1 MTEAEPNTE
10 MEDLEDGEIES
21 EGEEAT
27 EIPAEEKG
35 MDTVPTINDKMPTV
49 KSEIQDF
56 YYSKSGKKKKSKAN
70 KEQKFKDKSKKNRK
84 YSSPTEDDFAG
95 NIEKAIRKAMNK
107 NDGIDDN
114 DDDVEDRRKH
124 KKRKKHDIK
133 DGPSKKRK
141 KQDYSDEMDESEMM
155 CVRGA
160 SPVHRQSPDDVYADD
175 DRDSY
180 ASDSSQESR
189 GQQQHHR
196 QQRHNR
202 QRERNKNNKNDRRRG
217 NHPMQDPDG
226 VCLYYMQGKCHK
238 GDDCIYSHDAQPP
251 RKMELCKFYLM
262 DCCAKRDKCLYMHA
276 DFPCKY
282 YHTGLQCIYKDE
294 CKFAH
299 GKPLSDGLK
308 NILLKHIES
317 APKEILGDFPRLNRE
332 GALKM
337 LQTTQAKLIQ
347 QYNESSEG
355 NEKNIPSLFEL
366 NIPNPQNTP
375 ESMNQGNYMNERQNK
390 ISPKV
395 RQSRWQN
402 DISNNQNFNINS
414 SPNNNTNS
422 SNVLSI
428 KNLTGVLTP
437 RQISDLTKMG
447 IDNLD
452 QLGQL
457 TVLQLNSIGLSLKQ
471 ITEIQLNTMNIQKLG
486 LINTNNDPPQF
497 INQAAGSKDLDLRVP
512 PIAVPVS
519 SNATISTDLPGKD
532 IDMRFQPSAMLPGS
546 EETASNKP
554 SQKDSQTSK
563 DMIDIDQYTKDALK
577 FATKD
582 KENIDISN
590 ETYETDKPVISNE
603 SKDVDH
609 RVLPF
614 SDDAPRVMHTAI
626 EDNHV
631 TKECDTDIRFLQP
644 EPLFKNPEKRHRR
657 STTDDEDNNLLIDEK
672 WYSSDEEKGMKKK
685 SPASSPQQ
693 KSPSPQASTPQVIEP
708 SALLS
713 RLGDLS
719 KIDISDEVTK
729 LLNTM
734 KNNLQENK
742 VENSSEGA
750 ASPQNRPRDPRAR
763 RSPEKQSDSI
773 KSSTKRPP
781 RVSIYE
787 CIDGEPTDGRRRTDV
802 DLRQSDFNLPA
813 FGDTDLRQTSGDID
827 FRLGLPFKPLP
838 NYTPAS
844 EINASINSHPPMTYK
859 VVLID
864 IPRPDYTDIRNS
876 TAKSQALVDPRLRKV
891 FRLSVDESNSDS
903 EKSNKNSTATTP
915 TGPRV
920 DPRRKPK
927 DAGEAVAQDQKS
939 SSLDLQ
945 TILQNSNWYKEMSST
960 QKIFVNQHLA
970 PVTQMI
976 KQYQQEKVPGKKFD
990 LASIQSNSVLCKIFT
1005 NLGVSLG
1012 ENGEYSYL
1020 PKPKEALL
1028 KTPVNFNQTPFGMNS
1043 NMGGPPGSMDG
1054 GNMNMMNIP
1063 PMGMPGM
1070 NNMNLGNMHGFNQ
1083 SMPDPRGGP
1092 TPGLLGIAPNI
1103 PHNFNNKFGG
1113 PNNFGNMPYNG
1124 PGPGNDFNFMDGDQN
1139 YPRFPNRGG
1148 HRGRGNDRWNRG
1160 GSGRGHRDRKNFND
1174 RGNWKNDRN

>member
-1 MTEAEPNTE
+1 MTEAVPNAE
-10 MEDLEDGEIES
+10 VEDLEDGEIES
-21 EGEEAT
+21 EGEEAAEAQT
-27 EIPAEEKG
+27 EEKNIE
-35 MDTVPTINDKMPTV
+35 TVPTLDETLPLE
-49 KSEIQDF
+49 KSESQDF
-56 YYSKSGKKKKSKAN
+56 YYSKSGKKKKSKSN
-70 KEQKFKDKSKKNRK
+70 KGEQKKDKSKKNRK

-107 NDGIDDN
+107 NDGAEGFTE
-114 DDDVEDRRKH
+114 DDVDERRKH
-124 KKRKKHDIK
+124 KKRKKHDVK
-133 DGPSKKRK
+133 EGSSKKRK
-141 KQDYSDEMDESEMM
+141 KHEYSDEVDESEMM

-160 SPVHRQSPDDVYADD
+160 SPVHRQSPVDMYPED

-180 ASDSSQESR
+180 ASDSSHESR
-189 GQQQHHR
+189 EPQHHR

-202 QRERNKNNKNDRRRG
+202 SQRERNKNNKNDRRRG
-217 NHPMQDPDG
+217 AHPMQDPDG

-282 YHTGLQCIYKDE
+282 YHTGLPCIYKDD

-299 GKPLSDGLK
+299 GKPLTDNLK

-317 APKEILGDFPRLNRE
+317 APKEILGDFPRLNRD

-337 LQTTQAKLIQ
+337 IQTTQNKLIQ
-347 QYNESSEG
+347 QYSEMSESQ
-355 NEKNIPSLFEL
+355 EKSIPSLFEL

-375 ESMNQGNYMNERQNK
+375 DSLQNNQYMNDRQSK
-390 ISPKV
+390 VSPKV
-395 RQSRWQN
+395 RHSRWQN
-402 DISNNQNFNINS
+402 DAANQNFNLSN
-414 SPNNNTNS
+414 SPNSNSGTTNI
-422 SNVLSI
+422 LSI

-486 LINTNNDPPQF
+486 LITNNDQY
-497 INQAAGSKDLDLRVP
+497 IGQTSASKDLDLRVP
-512 PIAVPVS
+512 PVPIPASNNIVVS
-519 SNATISTDLPGKD
+519 SDLPGKD
-532 IDMRFQPSAMLPGS
+532 VDMRFQPPAILPVADD
-546 EETASNKP
+546 ASMTKM
-554 SQKDSQTSK
+554 SQKDFHTNK
-563 DMIDIDQYTKDALK
+563 DNSMIDIDQYTKDALK

-590 ETYETDKPVISNE
+590 ESFDSDKPIISNE

-614 SDDAPRVMHTAI
+614 SDEGPRVLHSTI
-626 EDNHV
+626 EENSSR
-631 TKECDTDIRFLQP
+631 KECDTDIRFLQP

-657 STTDDEDNNLLIDEK
+657 STTDDDEDNNLLIDEK
-672 WYSSDEEKGMKKK
+672 WYSSDEEKGMKRK
-685 SPASSPQQ
+685 SPVSSPKQTP
-693 KSPSPQASTPQVIEP
+693 PSPQTPAPHVIEP
-708 SALLS
+708 FAVLS
-713 RLGDLS
+713 KLGDLS
-719 KIDISDEVTK
+719 KIDISEEVTK

-734 KNNLQENK
+734 KNNLHENK
-742 VENSSEGA
+742 SENNAEGA
-750 ASPQNRPRDPRAR
+750 ASPQRPRDPRSR
-763 RSPEKQSDSI
+763 RSPEKVSDPI
-773 KSSTKRPP
+773 KPAVKKSP

-787 CIDGEPTDGRRRTDV
+787 CVDGEPTDGRRRTDV
-802 DLRQSDFNLPA
+802 DLRKSDFNLPP

-844 EINASINSHPPMTYK
+844 EINGSINSHPPIPYK
-859 VVLID
+859 LVLID

-891 FRLSVDESNSDS
+891 FRLSVEESNSDS
-903 EKSNKNSTATTP
+903 EKSVKTPSTP
-915 TGPRV
+915 SGPRV

-927 DAGEAVAQDQKS
+927 DTVETGSQDQKS
-939 SSLDLQ
+939 NSLDLQ
-945 TILQNSNWYKEMSST
+945 TILQNSNWYKDLSST

-970 PVTQMI
+970 PVTQLI
-976 KQYQQEKVPGKKFD
+976 KQYQQEKIPGKKFD
-990 LASIQSNSVLCKIFT
+990 LASIQGNSVLCSIFT
-1005 NLGVSLG
+1005 NLGISLG

-1028 KTPVNFNQTPFGMNS
+1028 KTPVNFNQTQFGMNS
-1043 NMGGPPGSMDG
+1043 NISGAPNNMDG
-1054 GNMNMMNIP
+1054 GNMNMMNMS
-1063 PMGMPGM
+1063 PMGMGGM

-1083 SMPDPRGGP
+1083 SMSDPRSGP

-1113 PNNFGNMPYNG
+1113 PNNFGNMPFNG
-1124 PGPGNDFNFMDGDQN
+1124 PGPGNDFTFMDGEQN